1 MKKFIFTLMFVMLPL
16 STMAD
21 ELKSDFIGGLG
32 FHLDASWNG
41 FIYKVCIDNYE
52 YVAIRLG
59 ESRGGVSIV
68 QSYER
73 VVDNEGRVI
82 ALPKMCSLNDGIT
95 TDE

>member
-1 MKKFIFTLMFVMLPL
+1 MKKFIFTLMFLMLPF

-32 FHLDASWNG
+32 FHLNASWNG

-95 TDE
+95 NDE

>member
-1 MKKFIFTLMFVMLPL
+1 MKKFIFTLMFLMLPF

-59 ESRGGVSIV
+59 ESRSGVSIV

-95 TDE
+95 NDE